1 MSEAKDDTAPS
12 AGSEPNAA
20 EPAAATAAEASKEVP
35 EALSLERLV
44 SSRFPDAAVGQIL
57 PHARALRALLG
68 QSEPDFLLR
77 FAVTE
82 ELARSPRTR
91 WTREAMDSALH
102 WIPGEHRDRTL
113 SSLRRGGWLERVAGS
128 ELRLTQRGASLLTAL
143 SELFGVLPGD
153 EGELALGVLRLEWA
167 DAAGVAP
174 GPLLRHLLHQVH
186 RVLDDVE
193 RALSSRSEAAIADAG
208 RRLEVNLE
216 WAVRA
221 RQTME
226 KMKIEGEDAL
236 AIGRSLGRALARLHQ
251 GVGRLQIALNALGR
265 GRIPLGASGLTL
277 ADVAAFIGRAD
288 PELLAELGANNVHQ
302 PVRPRLCVV
311 DNLLTDAESALC
323 RDAFLDGSEAT
334 HGWERAMDAP
344 ALDDAGPEAPI
355 TPEQDPLAVL
365 SADLVRWA
373 IGPEPVPLDRAVAG
387 QRFAECAH
395 RLAMLV
401 LGEEGVFPFDSEAGT
416 KALEETG
423 RAPGERA
430 TVPAVRLDVPAP
442 GDLGEP
448 MFSEGACEVSSGAV
462 RAWFDVKRKEAQK
475 SPS

>member
-1 MSEAKDDTAPS
+1 MSEARDEQEQQAAADPAAAPGQ
-12 AGSEPNAA
+12 AGSEAA
-20 EPAAATAAEASKEVP
+20 PESAVD

-44 SSRFPDAAVGQIL
+44 SSRFPDAPVGHIL

-77 FAVTE
+77 FAVAE

-91 WTREAMDSALH
+91 WSREAMDSALH
-102 WIPGEHRDRTL
+102 WIPAEHRDRTL
-113 SSLRRGGWLERVAGS
+113 TALRRGGWLERVAGS

-143 SELFGVLPGD
+143 SELFGVLPGN

-193 RALSSRSEAAIADAG
+193 RALNSRSEAAISDAG
-208 RRLEVNLE
+208 QRLGVNLE

-226 KMKIEGEDAL
+226 KMKIEGEREL
-236 AIGRSLGRALARLHQ
+236 SIGRSLGRALARLHQ
-251 GVGRLQIALNALGR
+251 GVGRLQVALNALGR

-288 PELLAELGANNVHQ
+288 PELLAELGSGNVHQ

-311 DNLLTDAESALC
+311 DNLLTEAESALC
-323 RDAFLDGSEAT
+323 RDEFEDGSEAT
-334 HGWERAMDAP
+334 HGWERAMDDP
-344 ALDDAGPEAPI
+344 ALHDAGPEAPI

-365 SADLVRWA
+365 SGDLVSWA
-373 IGPEPVPLDRAVAG
+373 MGPGPVPLDRAVAG

-401 LGEEGVFPFDSEAGT
+401 LAEEGVFPFDSEAGT
-416 KALEETG
+416 KAMGDGTG
-423 RAPGERA
+423 APAERA
-430 TVPAVRLDVPAP
+430 TVPGVRLDVPAP

-462 RAWFDVKRKEAQK
+462 HSWFDVKRKADG
-475 SPS
+475 